1 MNTYQYLWRLIMY
14 RPIRYLVNAIAWT
27 VIYLAPIAPGLITKE
42 FFDSLTGTSAL
53 GYGVWGLIALLMAAA
68 LGRIMLIV
76 IGFITDVNFR
86 FRMGMLLRRNLLEHV
101 LKQPGAQ
108 AIPVS
113 PGEAISHFRDD
124 VDQSEEAAS
133 WSVDV
138 FGMTCFALVSGY
150 ILIRIDAQ
158 MTLLVFMPIVLVI
171 TAAQLA
177 TVRLQKYRAASREAT
192 SKVTGEISEMFG
204 NVQAIQVAGA
214 EKRVIARFSS
224 FGDDRRKAMLKD
236 RLMGELLDSVFSN
249 SVNLGTGL
257 ILLLAGT
264 KMRAGTF
271 TVGDFALFVYYLTFV
286 TQFITN
292 VGKFITYFKQMSV
305 SLERLTFLLQGASAK
320 VLTMVNSLHLKVENK
335 VAEATVSTIPL
346 AQEGRENESLGRVKR
361 VDGLEHEVASGLVG
375 QGHERENASGANI
388 GRGLERFSVGEAE
401 QEIGFEREFSDEVKQ
416 KAGFQ
421 HEIAVDERYNREKEI
436 DVSLQRLDVNGL
448 SYAYSD
454 TGRGISDI
462 HFSLKRGSF
471 TVITGT
477 IGSGKTTLVR
487 SLLGLLPKGEGTIAW
502 NGVPVEDP
510 GTFFTP
516 PRSAYTAQVP
526 RLYSDTLRNNILLG
540 QAEQGD
546 SLQMALHA
554 AVMEFDVAQL
564 PGGLD
569 TVIGPR
575 GVKLSGG
582 QAQRTAAA
590 RMLVRDAELYVFDDL
605 SSALDVETEQK
616 LWERMFQRRS
626 DATCLVV
633 SHRKTALTQADH
645 IIVMKDGRIE
655 AEGNSEELLRQ
666 SATFRELW
674 YGDERHSS

>member
-42 FFDSLTGTSAL
+42 FFDSITGSSAL

-68 LGRIMLIV
+68 VGRIVLIV

-101 LKQPGAQ
+101 LKQPGAR

-236 RLMGELLDSVFSN
+236 RLMGEVLDSVFSN

-264 KMRAGTF
+264 KMRDGTF

-320 VLTMVNSLHLKVENK
+320 ILTMVNSLHLKVESK
-335 VAEATVSTIPL
+335 VAEAAVSAIPL
-346 AQEGRENESLGRVKR
+346 AQKGRESESLGGVKR
-361 VDGLEHEVASGLVG
+361 VEGLEREGGSVVKIG
-375 QGHERENASGANI
+375 Q
-388 GRGLERFSVGEAE
+388 GLERFSADEAK
-401 QEIGFEREFSDEVKQ
+401 QEISFVREYAVGAKVEEGFN
-416 KAGFQ
+416 
-421 HEIAVDERYNREKEI
+421 HETGVAA
-436 DVSLQRLDVNGL
+436 SLQKLDVNGL

-487 SLLGLLPKGEGTIAW
+487 SLLGLLPKGKGTIAW

-633 SHRKTALTQADH
+633 SHRKTALSRADH

>member
-1 MNTYQYLWRLIMY
+1 MTTFQYLWRLIMY
-14 RPIRYLVNAIAWT
+14 KPLRYVINAIAWT
-27 VIYLAPIAPGLITKE
+27 VIYLAPIIPGLVTKE
-42 FFDSLTGTSAL
+42 FFDSLTGNAKL
-53 GYGVWGLIALLMAAA
+53 GYGVWGIIALLMAAT
-68 LGRIMLIV
+68 LGRIVLII
-76 IGFITDVNFR
+76 IGFITDVHFR

-101 LKQPGAQ
+101 LKQPGAR

-138 FGMTCFALVSGY
+138 FGMTCFAAVSSY

-158 MTLLVFMPIVLVI
+158 MTLLVFLPLVLVI
-171 TAAQLA
+171 SAAQLA
-177 TVRLQKYRAASREAT
+177 TARLQKYRAASRESTA
-192 SKVTGEISEMFG
+192 KVTGEISEMFG

-214 EKRVIARFSS
+214 EKRVIERFRRL
-224 FGDDRRKAMLKD
+224 GDDRRKAMIKD
-236 RLMGELLDSVFSN
+236 RLMTELLDSIFSN

-257 ILLLAGT
+257 ILLLAGQ

-286 TQFITN
+286 TQFISN

-305 SLERLTFLLQGASAK
+305 ALERLTFLLQGASAK
-320 VLTMVNSLHLKVENK
+320 MLTMAKELHLDNKNAPSDQAAPVEHLH
-335 VAEATVSTIPL
+335 TPL
-346 AQEGRENESLGRVKR
+346 K
-361 VDGLEHEVASGLVG
+361 
-375 QGHERENASGANI
+375 
-388 GRGLERFSVGEAE
+388 
-401 QEIGFEREFSDEVKQ
+401 
-416 KAGFQ
+416 
-421 HEIAVDERYNREKEI
+421 
-436 DVSLQRLDVNGL
+436 RLDVDGM
-448 SYAYSD
+448 SYSYPD
-454 TGRGISDI
+454 TARGIANVQL
-462 HFSLKRGSF
+462 SLARGSF
-471 TVITGT
+471 TVVTGP

-487 SLLGLLPKGEGTIAW
+487 TLLGLLPKDEGRIAW
-502 NGVPVEDP
+502 NGEPVDDP

-516 PRSAYTAQVP
+516 PQSAYTAQVP

-540 QAEQGD
+540 QAEQEG
-546 SLQMALHA
+546 SLQQALHA
-554 AVMEFDVAQL
+554 AVLEEDVAQL

-616 LWERMFQRRS
+616 LWERMFQRRG

-633 SHRKTALTQADH
+633 SHRKAALARADH

-655 AEGNSEELLRQ
+655 AEGTSAELLQ
-666 SATFRELW
+666 NSTTFQELW
-674 YGDERHSS
+674 YGDEAPAADVAAGEPAKTK